1 MHRILQ
7 TIGIVTLVL
16 VVLVGCGAAT
26 SENATTDEAS
36 PTLAGDSST
45 ASSEQSPV
53 PTAVA
58 DSRSESVEKSLN
70 APSLPTDE
78 PPEDTESD
86 STPISLEVG
95 DPEQGKAYFHAQEQP
110 ETEEVFIACK
120 TCHFVDANLGVLIGP
135 NLAGIADHAGT
146 RVEGQSAVEYL
157 HRSIIKHD
165 EHVVEGFEP
174 DLMISIAKKD
184 FGEVLQTEDIDHLV
198 AYLLTLTEDEIS
210 DAPLPTATIAP
221 GDTVT
226 PDADGYV
233 VADDGFAFQPVEGW
247 DIGAFDKTL
256 ITRPEDATYEQGPV
270 IAIRHDLVKNLNI
283 PNVKTSKMTVTTE
296 FLDAMFINF
305 EDETAEI
312 VFTDEEDTEIGGA
325 QARVASFAGIGFG
338 DLDVDEVKG
347 RIAVAKVGEKHT
359 FVMIGI
365 ASPPDA
371 WDADAVFESMLQSV
385 RFDGVENASGHT
397 DVDVQQVD
405 MSVHD
410 DQALYNIV
418 LMHHTADGSTAIGD
432 AEVAGMLPP
441 ARHAIP
447 LQERDRDKG
456 PRFAC
461 VHCHVTHEVE
471 MNHESNAGCI
481 TCHSGTPYQRHCV
494 DCHSMHSVRTPH
506 EPENP
511 SCESCHVQGI
521 PMPGVDVQRTLITF
535 LSYLFG
541 EI

>member
-16 VVLVGCGAAT
+16 VVLVGCRAAN
-26 SENATTDEAS
+26 SENATTDDAPPTPADESPTAS
-36 PTLAGDSST
+36 PK
-45 ASSEQSPV
+45 QSPA

-58 DSRSESVEKSLN
+58 DSRSEETNK
-70 APSLPTDE
+70 ADKEPTDE
-78 PPEDTESD
+78 PADAAESD

-95 DPEQGKAYFHAQEQP
+95 DPEQGKAYFHAEEQP
-110 ETEEVFIACK
+110 ETEEVFVACK

-174 DLMISIAKKD
+174 DLMLSIAKKD

-198 AYLLTLTEDEIS
+198 AYLLTLTEDEVS
-210 DAPLPTATIAP
+210 DAPVPTATIAP

-226 PDADGYV
+226 PNADGYV
-233 VADDGFAFQPVEGW
+233 VADNGVAFQPVEGW
-247 DIGAFDKTL
+247 HIGVFDKTL
-256 ITRPEDATYEQGPV
+256 ITRPEDAAYEHGPV
-270 IAIRHDLVKNLNI
+270 IAVRHDLVKNLNI

-296 FLDAMFINF
+296 FLDAMFTNF

-312 VFTDEEDTEIGGA
+312 EFTDEEDIEIGGA
-325 QARVASFAGIGFG
+325 PARTASFAGIGFG
-338 DLDVDEVKG
+338 DLDVEEVKG
-347 RIAVAKVGEKHT
+347 RVAVAKVGEKHT

-365 ASPPDA
+365 ASPPDR
-371 WDADAVFESMLQSV
+371 WDVDEAFESILQSV
-385 RFDGVENASGHT
+385 RFDGVDNARARS
-397 DVDVQQVD
+397 DVDVQQLDIPVQE
-405 MSVHD
+405 H
-410 DQALYNIV
+410 QALYNIV

-432 AEVAGMLPP
+432 AEVADMLPQTS
-441 ARHAIP
+441 HAIP

-461 VHCHVTHEVE
+461 VHCHVTHNVE
-471 MNHESNAGCI
+471 MEHESNAGCI

-506 EPENP
+506 KPENP
-511 SCESCHVQGI
+511 NCESCHVQGV
-521 PMPGVDVQRTLITF
+521 PMPGVDVQWTLITF